1 LDKEL
6 KRKLKTGLALTF
18 VAGLVAAFAHPDYR
32 QGEASI
38 RGTPE
43 HDFALTLEGKP
54 ARLSDL
60 RGRVVLLNFWASWCP
75 PCRDE
80 APSLNELQQ
89 HIAPLGGIV
98 LGIDPGVQEDEASYQ
113 GFLNTFRIGFP
124 TYLDSSKQIAL
135 SYGTTMYPE
144 SYVIDRQG
152 RIDRKV
158 VGPQDWTS
166 PDMLVYFDSL
176 LSRR

>member
-6 KRKLKTGLALTF
+6 KRKLKTGIALAFL
-18 VAGLVAAFAHPDYR
+18 AALLAAFAHPDYR
-32 QGEASI
+32 QGEPSI
-38 RGTPE
+38 HGTAE
-43 HDFALTLEGKP
+43 HDFALTLGGKP

-60 RGRVVLLNFWASWCP
+60 RGHVVLVNFWASWCP

-80 APSLNELQQ
+80 APALNELEQ
-89 HIAPLGGIV
+89 HIAPLGGMV
-98 LGIDPGVQEDEASYQ
+98 LGIDPGVEEDEASYR
-113 GFLNTFRIGFP
+113 GFLKTFHIDFP

-135 SYGTTMYPE
+135 AYGTTMYPE

-152 RIDRKV
+152 RIDRKI

-166 PDMLVYFDSL
+166 PAMLVYFDSL